1 MKKNPY
7 TEEHIFGNT
16 TPYALKWESI
26 CPTVSICQAHILNS
40 EFYGHRAFCS
50 DRTDEA
56 KFVRHIL
63 PAYKLPD

>member
-26 CPTVSICQAHILNS
+26 RPDRVDLPSAH
-40 EFYGHRAFCS
+40 F
-50 DRTDEA
+50 
-56 KFVRHIL
+56 
-63 PAYKLPD
+63 KLRVLWSPSFLFGSYR